1 MKSDKITNASV
12 VKLAY
17 KQSKIVQV
25 VCIPTHEYGTVDVCK
40 DGTYKFFTG
49 DDFRNDRIISEE
61 ELNKNFKILEVED

>member
-25 VCIPTHEYGTVDVCK
+25 VCIPTQEYGTVDVRK

-61 ELNKNFKILEVED
+61 ELNKNFKIIEIED

>member
-1 MKSDKITNASV
+1 MKYNKIINSDI
-12 VKLAY
+12 VKHAY
-17 KQSKIVQV
+17 KQHMIVQV
-25 VCIPTHEYGTVDVCK
+25 VCVPTQEYGTVDVCK